1 MSHVPTHKHTHTHS
15 HRRTRVHA
23 FHAQIRVCEQTTSIY
38 ICTQTV
44 HTQANTAELAAVH
57 VVWLLCIAE
66 IRSTLLV
73 CFHPQTITVSQWTT
87 SAREIV
93 RRRAIHTKCV
103 CERARG
109 RGRGEGKKKE
119 PDEKVGRERGT
130 KEDGGRFEGG
140 RRKMKRR

>member
-1 MSHVPTHKHTHTHS
+1 MSHVPTHKHTHT
-15 HRRTRVHA
+15 VHA
-23 FHAQIRVCEQTTSIY
+23 FHAQIRVCEQTKSVY

-44 HTQANTAELAAVH
+44 HAQANTAELAAVH

-73 CFHPQTITVSQWTT
+73 CFHPQTITGSQWTT

-103 CERARG
+103 CVSERARG

-119 PDEKVGRERGT
+119 QDEKVGRDRGT
-130 KEDGGRFEGG
+130 KEDRGRFEGG
-140 RRKMKRR
+140 R